1 VQRQDAQQADAIHRV
16 RIRTPPISVLRDTD
30 LIDSNDAVVPIDKSY
45 AGCQWSDDG
54 LCAFDTVVA
63 ALQDRIKEIDFQHDC
78 FAN

>member
-1 VQRQDAQQADAIHRV
+1 M
-16 RIRTPPISVLRDTD
+16 RDTD